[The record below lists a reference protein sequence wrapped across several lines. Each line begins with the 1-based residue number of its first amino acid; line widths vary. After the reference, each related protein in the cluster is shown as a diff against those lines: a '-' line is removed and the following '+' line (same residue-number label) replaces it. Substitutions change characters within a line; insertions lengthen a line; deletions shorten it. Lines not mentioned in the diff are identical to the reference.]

1 MLEEIKASITVAKL
15 LVVGVVAVLAF
26 WFGHH
31 VAANA
36 GKVKVEALQAS
47 ITEYRRTEAA
57 EAAKAYQTA
66 ATNAQ
71 ANALS
76 LSRTTSDRQAAQKVQ
91 DAAFQELKH
100 EAETLPRS
108 SCGLDADGVRL
119 WNRANAAIG
128 DERPSDAHTP

>member
-1 MLEEIKASITVAKL
+1 MLEEIKASITGAKL
-15 LVVGVVAVLAF
+15 LIIGVVVVLAF

-36 GKVKVEALQAS
+36 GKVKIEALQAS

-57 EAAKAYQTA
+57 EVAKAYKA
-66 ATNAQ
+66 AASDAQ
-71 ANALS
+71 ANALL
-76 LSRTTSDRQAAQKVQ
+76 LSRTTSDRQTAQKVQ

-108 SCGLDADGVRL
+108 GCGLDADGVRL

-128 DERPSDAHTP
+128 DELPSDAHTP